1 LENIQKK
8 LKKNLINMQNFSN
21 YLKKKIIIKDIFN
34 IKEAE
39 MYKNLFDTYISKSRP
54 IKNKILPYG
63 WHWLYFSDNFP
74 VNEIGSDGHKKRGD
88 FIPSFKGCKRM
99 FAGSEIKFKK
109 EIHFNDKA
117 TKVSQIKK
125 IENKSKENKIMYFV
139 IINHIYKVM
148 SKVVLEENQSL
159 VFINQD
165 FKSKKKILLA
175 KDKENLLLY
184 KKNFSFNNIMLF
196 KYSAITYNSH
206 RIHYDLN
213 YAREEGYTD
222 LLVHGPLLAT
232 FSLDEFRKNIK
243 YKLTTFKFNML
254 KPVLVNEKINLKI
267 SQNIKNKKEF
277 KAIISCLKSKE
288 IKFVATYLIR

>member
-1 LENIQKK
+1 
-8 LKKNLINMQNFSN
+8 M
-21 YLKKKIIIKDIFN
+21 
-34 IKEAE
+34 
-39 MYKNLFDTYISKSRP
+39 
-54 IKNKILPYG
+54 
-63 WHWLYFSDNFP
+63 
-74 VNEIGSDGHKKRGD
+74 
-88 FIPSFKGCKRM
+88 
-99 FAGSEIKFKK
+99 
-109 EIHFNDKA
+109 
-117 TKVSQIKK
+117 
-125 IENKSKENKIMYFV
+125 
-139 IINHIYKVM
+139 
-148 SKVVLEENQSL
+148 
-159 VFINQD
+159 
-165 FKSKKKILLA
+165 LA

-243 YKLTTFKFNML
+243 YKLTTFKFKML